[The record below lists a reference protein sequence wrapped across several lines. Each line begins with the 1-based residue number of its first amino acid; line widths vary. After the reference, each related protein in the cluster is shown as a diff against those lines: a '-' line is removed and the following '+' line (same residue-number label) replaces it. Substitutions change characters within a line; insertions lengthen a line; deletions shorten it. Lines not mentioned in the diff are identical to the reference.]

1 MPSRSG
7 PVHVAKITRKTH
19 GKTYVSYLLRRTFRQ
34 GDQVKHET
42 LGNLSH
48 LPTAVIDAV
57 RRMLRGEVLVGLR
70 DRFRILRAR
79 PHGHVA
85 AVLGT
90 LRHLGLEQLLGSRR
104 SRQRDLV
111 AGMIVGRLLNLI
123 KILQPDGSSLSLQP
137 YIFQHIYLPIASP
150 INASLLYAI
159 SFILVMYLVV
169 WVMWKRRWFIKI

>member
-7 PVHVAKITRKTH
+7 PAPVPKFTRKTH
-19 GKTYVSYLLRRTFRQ
+19 DKTYVSYLLRRTFRQ

-79 PHGHVA
+79 PPGHA
-85 AVLGT
+85 APVLGP
-90 LRHLGLEQLLGSRR
+90 LRPLGLEQPPGSRR

-111 AGMIVGRLLNLI
+111 AGMIVGR
-123 KILQPDGSSLSLQP
+123 
-137 YIFQHIYLPIASP
+137 
-150 INASLLYAI
+150 
-159 SFILVMYLVV
+159 
-169 WVMWKRRWFIKI
+169 